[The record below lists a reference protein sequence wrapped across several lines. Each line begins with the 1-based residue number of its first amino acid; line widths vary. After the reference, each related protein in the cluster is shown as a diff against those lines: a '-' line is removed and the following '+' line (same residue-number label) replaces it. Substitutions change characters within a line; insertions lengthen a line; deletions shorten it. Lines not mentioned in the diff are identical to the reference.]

1 MIKVVAKRRNGHLTI
16 QGLTSEKT
24 KQIIEYFPLCMRAK
38 LRRNKLKSLK
48 MRMGKIMDY
57 DYNYDFYLVLCF
69 FTRI

>member
-48 MRMGKIMDY
+48 MMMGKIMDY
-57 DYNYDFYLVLCF
+57 DKIYYFIIFIHL
-69 FTRI
+69 